1 MLQLKF
7 IVTTWLRKYKPGKK
21 FFDKPCY
28 SITYDLKVKTNLIKI
43 NIILHSKI
51 QVLDPEATINNSTK
65 Q

>member
-7 IVTTWLRKYKPGKK
+7 IVTICLRKAFNIVISNHGIR
-21 FFDKPCY
+21 
-28 SITYDLKVKTNLIKI
+28 ITYDLKDQTYFI
-43 NIILHSKI
+43 NINRILHSKI